1 MPEERNTAVPVMDK
15 AAWDEA
21 RKNAPREMQAARLIV
36 SRRIGGIPYRPYL
49 NGDCDHA
56 PVVKGVADFAAK
68 VYDLVDAIDD
78 ANLNGNSRELP
89 TVEEWNR
96 IIDANANM
104 VAAMEEF
111 TL

>member
-1 MPEERNTAVPVMDK
+1 MPEERNNPSPTMDK
-15 AAWDEA
+15 AGWDEA
-21 RKNAPREMQAARLIV
+21 RKDVPREMQAARLIV
-36 SRRIGGIPYRPYL
+36 SRRIGGTPYRPYL

-68 VYDLVDAIDD
+68 AYDLVDAIDD
-78 ANLNGNSRELP
+78 ANLNRLP
-89 TVEEWNR
+89 TEEEWNR